1 MREAIIVNFIVLLA
15 LDHRGLEPAFDTV
28 AEFGALACTQVTVG
42 LTLTLLEVVGGRGQ
56 DLGRHVCLLNDPL

>member
-15 LDHRGLEPAFDTV
+15 LDHRRLEPSLDTV
-28 AEFGALACTQVTVG
+28 AEFGAFTRTQVTVG
-42 LTLTLLEVVGGRGQ
+42 LALSLLEVVRSRGQ